1 MSKSVTR
8 ADVAKAA
15 GVAESTVS
23 RALNDSPLISDPIK
37 QKVKRVAHSLGYY
50 PSRTATLF
58 AKNKSFC
65 IGFVCPH
72 YNKIK
77 PFSRAY
83 FPSLLD
89 GVIEG
94 VTERKYQVNIV
105 IDQCFGQYRSYDELI
120 NSHAVDGLIFSIT
133 DDNFSPIFKL
143 MDTNLPFVL
152 VNNYFQGASSVYA
165 RPDKGMHKAMEYL
178 YNNGHTNVGYI
189 TGDLNF
195 KNGKDRLSNFEN
207 LAHKFHMNPKIVK
220 GNFSK
225 SSGFNAFNNFK
236 DNMPSVVMAACD
248 RQAFGFMQA
257 CTNNDLIIP
266 KDVQVVGYDNFYP
279 AAINNPPLT
288 TISHPI
294 FDMGIRASNLLIDL
308 IERKDQ
314 NKQIWYDT
322 DFVIRQSTMGNVK

>member
-1 MSKSVTR
+1 MAKSVTR
-8 ADVAKAA
+8 ADVAAAA

-72 YNKIK
+72 YKKIK

-120 NSHAVDGLIFSIT
+120 NSHVVDGLIFSIT
-133 DDNFSPIFKL
+133 DDNFTPIYNL
-143 MDTNLPFVL
+143 MDNNLPFVL

-165 RPDKGMHKAMEYL
+165 RPDKGMYKAIEYL
-178 YNNGHTNVGYI
+178 SKQGHTEIGYI

-207 LAHKFHMNPKIVK
+207 LAYKFHMKTRIVK

-225 SSGFNAFNNFK
+225 SSGYNAFDFFK
-236 DNMPSVVMAACD
+236 NNMPSVVMAACD

-257 CTNNDLIIP
+257 CTNNNLVVP
-266 KDVQVVGYDNFYP
+266 RDVQVVGYDNFYP
-279 AAINNPPLT
+279 ASINNPSLT

-294 FDMGIRASNLLIDL
+294 FDMGIKASNLLIDL
-308 IERKDQ
+308 IEEKAKPQ
-314 NKQIWYDT
+314 QVWFDT
-322 DFVIRQSTMGNVK
+322 DFVVRQSTKGSM